1 MAARS
6 CVFSVTCLASGSAV
20 SMCGLSRG
28 TATPEDVTAG
38 DSAKTWSFYPA
49 GAVLPAEI
57 VNGVPLTRVRLPDR
71 GGLRRSFQ
79 YLRTLYRHCRL
90 YRPDVLQLFG
100 TLRFNAVPW
109 LWLLRAMG
117 IPSIYAVTITSKL
130 YKERKSP
137 LRRWLTMRDLRNRA
151 LFNALD
157 CIIVNNAKMREL
169 MREMGGHK
177 PYRGHPQRREPA
189 TLPPG

>member
-1 MAARS
+1 
-6 CVFSVTCLASGSAV
+6 
-20 SMCGLSRG
+20 MCGLSRG